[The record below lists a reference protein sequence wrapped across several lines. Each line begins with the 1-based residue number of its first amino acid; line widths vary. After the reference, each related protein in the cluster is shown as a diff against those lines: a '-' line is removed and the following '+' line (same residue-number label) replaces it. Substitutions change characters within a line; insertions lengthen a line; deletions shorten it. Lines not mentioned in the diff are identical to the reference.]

1 MDILKKVI
9 EFVMDILETIT
20 FVGSI
25 FIVVYLF
32 ILQPHQVKGASM
44 DTTFADGQY
53 ILTSKISYRISTPAR
68 GDVIV
73 FKSPR
78 DPDYDFIKRI
88 IGLPGDKV
96 KVQNSKVYLNGSSLE
111 ETYAQ
116 KPTNTYQ
123 KGFISEG
130 EEVTVPQGSLFVLGD
145 NRPRSSDS
153 REFGFIPQGSIVG
166 KVIFRYYPF
175 DVFGPIGNPWTDKSK
190 SLSYQNIYFVLNNPD
205 LR

>member
-53 ILTSKISYRISTPAR
+53 ILTSKISYRISSPAR

-123 KGFISEG
+123 NGFLSEG

-166 KVIFRYYPF
+166 RVIFRYYPV
-175 DVFGPIGNPWTDKSK
+175 DVFGPIGNPWTDKPK
-190 SLSYQNIYFVLNNPD
+190 SLSYLNNYFVLNNPE